1 MFELNNYEGDLLFN
15 FEYRF
20 DDVLDLPYAN
30 KFNIDKIK
38 SSEKEERN
46 EFVESIYQD
55 LVLFIGGL
63 GTLERKPY
71 EDVIIAIEQV
81 FRSLLMNSYIPETYF
96 ESLAKNVEFAS
107 DLEEKVKESLLT
119 IQKIDEKY
127 INSDYKKLAPTYV
140 SNFDINEFGEMGP
153 IEEVNAQLEEFRNI
167 LNGVKYL
174 DR

>member
-1 MFELNNYEGDLLFN
+1 
-15 FEYRF
+15 
-20 DDVLDLPYAN
+20 
-30 KFNIDKIK
+30 
-38 SSEKEERN
+38 
-46 EFVESIYQD
+46 
-55 LVLFIGGL
+55 
-63 GTLERKPY
+63 
-71 EDVIIAIEQV
+71 
-81 FRSLLMNSYIPETYF
+81 MNSYIPETYF

-119 IQKIDEKY
+119 IQKIDRKY

-174 DR
+174 GPLRSLENLEKKQYSFPQQTPIGISGELFFNYFEINKNKEVFL